1 MILHLKKFLTKKY
14 QKLKKF
20 SLPWEMVLPQMLG
33 TVLLR
38 LKVKCS
44 PTMLDLTHEVFFLIA
59 ILNYWLLRKCRV
71 HRERTWC
78 TYSPSPGLS
87 GASANLMQQ
96 RDRRK
101 AKASEVVQRSSI
113 HCQGRWYYRQM
124 ESSFQVCMAR

>member
-1 MILHLKKFLTKKY
+1 MILHLKKFVTKKC

-20 SLPWEMVLPQMLG
+20 SLPWEMVLPRMLG

-59 ILNYWLLRKCRV
+59 ILNYWLLKKCRV

-78 TYSPSPGLS
+78 TYSPSPGPS
-87 GASANLMQQ
+87 GASANLSCNKKTGGKQ
-96 RDRRK
+96 RLHDQKWSRGHLFIVRGGGIIDK
-101 AKASEVVQRSSI
+101 WSPLFK
-113 HCQGRWYYRQM
+113 
-124 ESSFQVCMAR
+124 